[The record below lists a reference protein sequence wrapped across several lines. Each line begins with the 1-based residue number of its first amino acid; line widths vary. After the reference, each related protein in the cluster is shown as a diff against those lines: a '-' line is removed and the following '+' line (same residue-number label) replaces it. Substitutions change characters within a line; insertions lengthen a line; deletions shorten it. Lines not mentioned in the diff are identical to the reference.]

1 MNREFLEPFLKIRGA
16 EYNSKRRR
24 LHVPLDNNGGNLTTV
39 FFSPYVMVQRIEIH
53 SHTIPDFSST
63 IDETCYLKINYCQSG
78 RCELSLNNGER
89 TYLSGGELAVDTG
102 QATDSFYYPNAE
114 YTGIEIFVFLDSDWR
129 NDLTLLGESV
139 EIPNLLAESCRKYS
153 RPQII
158 QTDDEIKSIAESI
171 DSLIEAQAEYARVY
185 LKFLELLFALGN
197 KDFGNGKQKRS
208 FYTSTQAEIAKK
220 VYDKISNNLDI
231 RYTAKELAVEFG
243 VSETSLKT
251 YFRGVY
257 GCGYAEFQQNLRLRR
272 AADLLAKTDKKVIDI
287 ALSVGY
293 KSQPKFGAAFKE
305 RYKVSPLEYRR
316 RCKFENKT
324 EGDRNV
330 LDKR

>member
-1 MNREFLEPFLKIRGA
+1 MNRDFLEPFLKIRGA

-158 QTDDEIKSIAESI
+158 QTDDEIKSIA
-171 DSLIEAQAEYARVY
+171 
-185 LKFLELLFALGN
+185 LFALGN

-257 GCGYAEFQQNLRLRR
+257 GCGYAEFQQNLRLKK
-272 AADLLAKTDKKVIDI
+272 AANLLAQTDKKVIDI

-324 EGDRNV
+324 EGDDNV
-330 LDKR
+330 LGKR

>member
-1 MNREFLEPFLKIRGA
+1 MKLNAKIFALFFCVFSLAHAVDTLEVFVLRVQFKKEAPD
-16 EYNSKRRR
+16 NS
-24 LHVPLDNNGGNLTTV
+24 LTTGTGV
-39 FFSPYVMVQRIEIH
+39 FGSDTGTYNLDPSESRGNKYYWQKH
-53 SHTIPDFSST
+53 LDFANA
-63 IDETCYLKINYCQSG
+63 YYKAA
-78 RCELSLNNGER
+78 
-89 TYLSGGELAVDTG
+89 SGGELVIK
-102 QATDSFYYPNAE
+102 DSILPTI
-114 YTGIEIFVFLDSDWR
+114 YTL
-129 NDLTLLGESV
+129 N
-139 EIPNLLAESCRKYS
+139 
-153 RPQII
+153 
-158 QTDDEIKSIAESI
+158 
-171 DSLIEAQAEYARVY
+171 
-185 LKFLELLFALGN
+185 
-197 KDFGNGKQKRS
+197 
-208 FYTSTQAEIAKK
+208 K

-257 GCGYAEFQQNLRLRR
+257 GCGYAEFQQILRLKN
-272 AADLLAKTDKKVIDI
+272 AANLLAQTDKKVIDI

>member
-1 MNREFLEPFLKIRGA
+1 MNRDFLEPFLKIRGA

-171 DSLIEAQAEYARVY
+171 DRLIAAQAEYARVY
-185 LKFLELLFALGN
+185 LKFWSCCLHWGI
-197 KDFGNGKQKRS
+197 R
-208 FYTSTQAEIAKK
+208 
-220 VYDKISNNLDI
+220 ISA
-231 RYTAKELAVEFG
+231 T
-243 VSETSLKT
+243 
-251 YFRGVY
+251 
-257 GCGYAEFQQNLRLRR
+257 
-272 AADLLAKTDKKVIDI
+272 
-287 ALSVGY
+287 
-293 KSQPKFGAAFKE
+293 
-305 RYKVSPLEYRR
+305 
-316 RCKFENKT
+316 ENKK
-324 EGDRNV
+324 EASIPQR
-330 LDKR
+330 KRK